1 LLKLTLNQTLDMG
14 IGELRIAILN
24 HIVSKQLNKAVM
36 IIVDDSNNQNSTTSE
51 DEDKD
56 YEALKLLNLFSIDYK
71 TIIYQGDNVKYYSQ
85 MATGLPQKDQLEKNH
100 DYSDFKNAVDDMLY
114 DISTII
120 TDEEYITNSKSQ
132 TNIRQTLGYEKEI
145 KYIHIPS
152 ILDKKNDEKSSSV
165 NWLLYQGYLP
175 AAIANYL
182 VQLGYNT
189 PVDIFTL
196 EEAIEWFDINK
207 ISSEAVELDIDKLN
221 MINKEY
227 IIRLDDMRLSKL
239 IGYAD
244 DDIGKL
250 SKLYISQCNTLKQIK
265 SKIDTIF
272 TQKTNL
278 DNFQDE
284 LVKIQECIRQ
294 APFINNFKELQ
305 KYIMEYTQLKEQELS
320 IPLRYALTGDTSG
333 PNLSDIYPFIKNY
346 LGEIV

>member
-1 LLKLTLNQTLDMG
+1 MG

-24 HIVSKQLNKAVM
+24 HIVSKQLNKEVM
-36 IIVDDSNNQNSTTSE
+36 VIVDDSNNQNNTTSD

-71 TIIYQGDNVKYYSQ
+71 TIIYQGDNVKYYAQ

-120 TDEEYITNSKSQ
+120 KDEEYITNSKQQ

-152 ILDKKNDEKSSSV
+152 ILDKKNAEKSSSI

-175 AAIANYL
+175 AAIANYI

-189 PVDIFTL
+189 PSNIFTL
-196 EEAIEWFDINK
+196 EEAIEWFDINN
-207 ISSEAVELDIDKLN
+207 ISSESVEIDIDKLN

-239 IGYAD
+239 LGYAD
-244 DDIGKL
+244 DDIGRL
-250 SKLYISQCNTLKQIK
+250 SKLYITECATLKQLK
-265 SKIDTIF
+265 SKIDIIF

-294 APFINNFKELQ
+294 APFIKNFNELQ
-305 KYIMEYTQLKEQELS
+305 KYILEYTQLKEHDIS

-333 PNLSDIYPFIKNY
+333 PSLSDIYPFIKNY